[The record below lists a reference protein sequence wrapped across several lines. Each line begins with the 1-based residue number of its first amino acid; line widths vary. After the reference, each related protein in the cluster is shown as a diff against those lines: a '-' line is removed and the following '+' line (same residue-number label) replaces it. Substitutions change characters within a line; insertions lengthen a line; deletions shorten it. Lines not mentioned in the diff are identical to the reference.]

1 MAKIRLTKNELKT
14 QRDALKRFE
23 RFLPTLELKKKQLIQ
38 EIKKIEQSVE
48 TLDTR
53 FEQGKERID
62 RYARL
67 LSEDVNFTHLVSLRD
82 VVTREGNIAGVPI
95 PLFVEARMDLEE
107 YDLFD
112 TPLWV
117 DRAVTQVSEL
127 VTWQAE
133 RSVLNQQLAKLER
146 ELKTTIQRV
155 NLFEKV
161 KIPECNNNIR
171 RIQIYLGD
179 QQTNAVVRGKIAK
192 VKLSREAIE

>member
-14 QRDALKRFE
+14 QRDALKRFQ

-38 EIKKIEQSVE
+38 EIKKIEQAVNA
-48 TLDTR
+48 LDER
-53 FEQGKERID
+53 FEQGKRKMD

-67 LSEDVNFTHLVSLRD
+67 LSEDVDFTGLVSLRD

-95 PLFVEARMDLEE
+95 PVFVEARMDRAE
-107 YDLFD
+107 YDLFA

-117 DRAVTQVSEL
+117 DTAAAQISEL
-127 VTWQAE
+127 VAWQAE
-133 RSVLNQQLAKLER
+133 RSVLNRQLEELNR
-146 ELKTTIQRV
+146 ELKVTIQRV

-161 KIPECNNNIR
+161 KIPECNTNIR

-192 VKLSREAIE
+192 MKLSREATV

>member
-14 QRDALKRFE
+14 QRDALKRFQ

-38 EIKKIEQSVE
+38 EIKKIEQAVNA
-48 TLDTR
+48 LDER
-53 FEQGKERID
+53 FEQGKRKMD

-67 LSEDVNFTHLVSLRD
+67 LSEDVDFTGLVSLHD

-95 PLFVEARMDLEE
+95 PVFVEARMDRAE
-107 YDLFD
+107 YDLFA

-117 DRAVTQVSEL
+117 DTAAAQISEL
-127 VTWQAE
+127 VACQAE
-133 RSVLNQQLAKLER
+133 RSVLNQQLEELNR
-146 ELKTTIQRV
+146 ELKVTIQRV

-161 KIPECNNNIR
+161 KIPECHTNIR

-192 VKLSREAIE
+192 VKLSREATV

>member
-14 QRDALKRFE
+14 QRDALKRFQ

-38 EIKKIEQSVE
+38 EIKKIEQAVNV
-48 TLDTR
+48 LDER
-53 FEQGKERID
+53 FEQGKRKMD

-67 LSEDVNFTHLVSLRD
+67 LSEDVDFTGLVSLRD

-95 PLFVEARMDLEE
+95 PVFVEARMDRAE
-107 YDLFD
+107 YDLFA

-117 DRAVTQVSEL
+117 DTAAAQISEL
-127 VTWQAE
+127 VAWQAE
-133 RSVLNQQLAKLER
+133 RSVLNRQLEELNR
-146 ELKTTIQRV
+146 ELKVTIQRV

-161 KIPECNNNIR
+161 KIPECNTNIR

-192 VKLSREAIE
+192 MKLSREATV